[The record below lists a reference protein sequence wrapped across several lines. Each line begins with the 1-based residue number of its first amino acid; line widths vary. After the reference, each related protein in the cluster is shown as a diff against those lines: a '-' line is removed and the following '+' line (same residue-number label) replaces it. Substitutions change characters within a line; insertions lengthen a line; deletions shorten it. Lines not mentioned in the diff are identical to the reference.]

1 MVTMSNKQV
10 SLMFSGGL
18 DSTTAALNLA
28 KKYAKVHLLTYFNG
42 HGHLYINNSAKR
54 AAELEKIDKNKFTHS
69 IISIEGLFKQMVI
82 DKLLQDYQEYNSGF
96 IWCLG
101 CKMCMHTESIIYN
114 LKNNIEFMADGSS
127 ADSDEMVE
135 QMSLSVSLIAM
146 LYEEYKINYFVPVY
160 KQTREEKIMELK
172 KLRFRMGFQIGNRF
186 LGVQPKCI
194 PGELYYMPYLCFNKA
209 MEHEKPLVTKFIK
222 EKKEFADTYIKGHL
236 QNG

>member
-1 MVTMSNKQV
+1 MVAMNNKQV

-28 KKYAKVHLLTYFNG
+28 KKYDKVHLLTYFNG

-54 AAELEKIDKNKFTHS
+54 ANELKKIEKDKFIHS
-69 IISIEGLFKQMVI
+69 IISIEDLFKQMVI
-82 DKLLQDYQEYNSGF
+82 DRLLQDYQEYKSGF

-101 CKMCMHTESIIYN
+101 CKMCMHTKSIIYN
-114 LKNNIEFMADGSS
+114 LKNNIGFMADGSS

-146 LYEEYKINYFVPVY
+146 FYEEYKINYFVPVY
-160 KQTREEKIMELK
+160 KQTREEKIKKLK
-172 KLRFRMGFQIGNRF
+172 ELRFRMGLQIGNRF

-236 QNG
+236 HNG